1 MSPVPGPLPLRHR
14 LTRLLF
20 SPAGLL
26 CGFVFLLIAT
36 CPGARGDDASA
47 ILSANFAT
55 FGFASDVSVPPVSA
69 TADSLASKPFGRST
83 RFDREWTAAAR
94 VTAPVDRVA
103 ATDALPHTRKVVP
116 LLVDPSLTDS
126 PRMSAPSPTPM
137 TGQPVGVSRASLRP
151 RTPSERAAR

>member
-36 CPGARGDDASA
+36 CPGARGEDASG
-47 ILSANFAT
+47 ILSANFGT
-55 FGFASDVSVPPVSA
+55 FAFASDVNVPPVSA
-69 TADSLASKPFGRST
+69 AAKAVTSKPFGRST
-83 RFDREWTAAAR
+83 RFDRERMSSAR
-94 VTAPVDRVA
+94 VAAPVDRVA
-103 ATDALPHTRKVVP
+103 TKDALPHTRKVVP
-116 LLVDPSLTDS
+116 LLIDPSLTDS
-126 PRMSAPSPTPM
+126 PRMPAPGPTPM
-137 TGQPVGVSRASLRP
+137 TGQPVGVSRTSLRP

>member
-36 CPGARGDDASA
+36 CPGARGDDPSA

-69 TADSLASKPFGRST
+69 SSKAVTSKPFGRST
-83 RFDREWTAAAR
+83 RFDREWSSSNRGSAPAERIAAK
-94 VTAPVDRVA
+94 
-103 ATDALPHTRKVVP
+103 DALPHTRTVVP
-116 LLVDPSLTDS
+116 LLIDPPLTDS
-126 PRMSAPSPTPM
+126 PRTSTSNPTPM
-137 TGQPVGVSRASLRP
+137 TGEPVGVSRTSLRP